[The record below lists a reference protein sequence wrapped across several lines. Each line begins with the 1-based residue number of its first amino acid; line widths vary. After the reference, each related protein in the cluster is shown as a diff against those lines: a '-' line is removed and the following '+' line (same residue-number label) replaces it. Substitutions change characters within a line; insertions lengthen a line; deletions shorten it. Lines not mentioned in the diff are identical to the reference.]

1 MSNVLEENAR
11 SFSTVAYGA
20 RQTALLESL
29 ARRVTDL
36 ERAQTAQESQPQLNN
51 AGIDN
56 LIRNSDFAYSINAY
70 TGAGSTDN
78 AFGWCK
84 GVDVAQPVGIASTG
98 AIWDKVNGW
107 LQLTSKALAD
117 DLSYQFPKRLLLPGV
132 TYYLI
137 FSAKLADASNTTDLS
152 LEVGAWD
159 KTVGKDNWITGAL
172 VGSESSN
179 APVLTIVGAPGV
191 TTYKYKIVATLD
203 SGETLVSAE
212 ATTTTGNGTLDATHY
227 VQIDWVA
234 VGGALEY
241 RVYRTAGGTTGLI
254 AQIKSGTNSFKDQ
267 GATLVANATPP
278 PSTAPQAKA
287 TVEKFGAQLSST
299 EWRAFAV
306 QFRVPGGY
314 ALGQTDSDKQFL
326 RIGLRSSASSVPT
339 VLMDRLGLSI
349 QPGGWAAAI
358 EDRLATGDISI
369 NPPGDGGQ
377 GGTTI
382 KFTWLGRELEIAV

>member
-1 MSNVLEENAR
+1 MSRVLDENA
-11 SFSTVAYGA
+11 SAFSLVPYGA
-20 RQTALLESL
+20 RQTSVLDSL
-29 ARRVTDL
+29 AQRITDL
-36 ERAQTAQESQPQLNN
+36 ERRQVAQQDQPQLNN

-56 LIRNSDFAYSINAY
+56 LLRNSDFAYSINAY

-84 GVDVAQPVGIASTG
+84 GTDTAQPVGTASTG
-98 AIWDKVNGW
+98 VIWDKVNGW
-107 LQLTSKALAD
+107 LKLTSKALAD

-132 TYYLI
+132 SYYLI
-137 FSAKLADASNTTDLS
+137 FSAKLQDANNTTDLS
-152 LEVGAWD
+152 LDVGAWD
-159 KTVGKDNWITGAL
+159 KTPGKDDWITGAL

-179 APVLTIVGAPGV
+179 APVLTIVGTPGV

-212 ATTTTGNGTLDATHY
+212 ATTTTGNGTLNATNY

-241 RVYRTAGGTTGLI
+241 RVYRTTGGTPGLI
-254 AQIKSGTNSFKDQ
+254 AQIKSGTSSFKDQ

-278 PSTAPQAKA
+278 PSTAPQAKT
-287 TVEKFGAQLSST
+287 TVEKFGAQLSAT

-314 ALGQTDSDKQFL
+314 AMGQTGSDKQFF
-326 RIGLRSSASSVPT
+326 RMGLRSSASGVPT
-339 VLMDRLGLSI
+339 VLLDRMGLSI
-349 QPGGWAAAI
+349 QPGGWAAAV
-358 EDRLATGDISI
+358 EDRLVTGDVSI

-377 GGTTI
+377 GNTTI
-382 KFTWLGRELEIAV
+382 KFTWLGREIEIAV